1 MLLENKIEVALR
13 EENEELIT
21 DYSRESECG
30 PKSTQVR
37 CRRSKFSFDLTATLH
52 KH

>member
-1 MLLENKIEVALR
+1 MLFEKKIGVALG
-13 EENEELIT
+13 EENDELIT
-21 DYSRESECG
+21 DYSRESKCG
-30 PKSTQVR
+30 PKSAQVR